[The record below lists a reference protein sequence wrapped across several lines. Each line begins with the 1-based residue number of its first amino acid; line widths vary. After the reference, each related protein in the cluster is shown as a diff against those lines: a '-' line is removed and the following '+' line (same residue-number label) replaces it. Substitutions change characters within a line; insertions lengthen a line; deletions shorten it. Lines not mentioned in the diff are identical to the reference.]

1 MVSGLPPSSFTYL
14 YRCGHVR
21 VFEVP
26 EITAKFVDFCAPK
39 PGATVEDLE
48 NKEVGPPRSEIDL
61 GTFRM
66 DKVLAAPTTESSDLR
81 LDTKRVKWAPQQ
93 ASPSSP
99 SSTYSTSSS
108 LSSRDPLYFHHS
120 KVFKQ
125 EGDCPACM
133 AKYQELSSKDSEE
146 TSNPFDE
153 EDQAS
158 SSEATSDGEMRSR
171 EVEGKVNGWWDML
184 DLEEY
189 NEIESESDDESDCY
203 LYEDPVEPLE
213 MV

>member
-1 MVSGLPPSSFTYL
+1 
-14 YRCGHVR
+14 
-21 VFEVP
+21 
-26 EITAKFVDFCAPK
+26 
-39 PGATVEDLE
+39 
-48 NKEVGPPRSEIDL
+48 
-61 GTFRM
+61 
-66 DKVLAAPTTESSDLR
+66 
-81 LDTKRVKWAPQQ
+81 
-93 ASPSSP
+93 
-99 SSTYSTSSS
+99 
-108 LSSRDPLYFHHS
+108 
-120 KVFKQ
+120 
-125 EGDCPACM
+125 M